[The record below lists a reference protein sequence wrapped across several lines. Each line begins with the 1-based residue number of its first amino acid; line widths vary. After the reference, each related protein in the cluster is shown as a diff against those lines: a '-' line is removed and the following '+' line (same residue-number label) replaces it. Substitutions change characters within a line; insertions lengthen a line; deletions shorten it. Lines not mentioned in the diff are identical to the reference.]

1 MTNVYCGEFW
11 RVYDDGKE
19 TRYVKA
25 ESLEE
30 GTALLE
36 AMVTE
41 CVCLTVVEEVEP
53 SYSFEISGTV
63 NGKEVSDRI
72 GVRAVIDKKAIQSA
86 IRMFKSMNGGLKRG
100 KRRTEVE
107 ITSYTFTKQT
117 AIERLPSH
125 YFDQQEICA

>member
-19 TRYVKA
+19 RRYVKA

-36 AMVTE
+36 AME
-41 CVCLTVVEEVEP
+41 AEPFRLTIVEEVEP
-53 SYSFEISGTV
+53 SYTFEISGTV
-63 NGKEVSDRI
+63 NGKEVIDRI
-72 GVRAVIDKKAIQSA
+72 GVRAALDKKAIQSA
-86 IRMFKSMNGGLKRG
+86 IRMFKSTNGGMKRG

-107 ITSYTFTKQT
+107 VKSYTFTKKT
-117 AIERLPSH
+117 AVEYLPAH
-125 YFDQQEICA
+125 YFDQ